1 MELELMKK
9 RIYLINKWDIIRE
22 KRKEEAL
29 EKEKILEKQIKNKN
43 WINLINGQV
52 IIKHI
57 F

>member
-1 MELELMKK
+1 MKK